1 MSRAGARAFDGVRE
15 LLGNRNGKTA
25 GGGGTGRRVLV
36 QVFVLALVTAV
47 GLVLGGPGAGSA
59 DAASSCGGR
68 LAKTVTFSTGEVRI
82 FRSRSYACAITVAKK
97 PGPRRKMS
105 VMIQVRGGRP
115 VADSGMFTKQTGRV
129 TVHALHRCVRA
140 AGSVAGKS
148 GATGWILC

>member
-1 MSRAGARAFDGVRE
+1 M
-15 LLGNRNGKTA
+15 
-25 GGGGTGRRVLV
+25 
-36 QVFVLALVTAV
+36 FVLALVTAV

-105 VMIQVRGGRP
+105 VMIQARGGRP
-115 VADSGMFTKQTGRV
+115 VADSGRFTKQTGRV

>member
-1 MSRAGARAFDGVRE
+1 MFDGVRE
-15 LLGNRNGKTA
+15 LLGNRSGETA
-25 GGGGTGRRVLV
+25 GDGGTGRRVLV

-68 LAKTVTFSTGEVRI
+68 LAKTVTFSTGEVRV

-97 PGPRRKMS
+97 SGPRREMS
-105 VMIQVRGGRP
+105 VMIQARGGRP
-115 VADSGMFTKQTGRV
+115 VTDRGRFTKQTGRV
-129 TVHALHRCVRA
+129 TVYALHRCVRA